1 MMDGMHRI
9 LLVEDSRDDADLF
22 GFALDDAGLA
32 YALQVVGSEREL
44 REALAGFAPTVV
56 VSDLNL
62 PGYSG
67 IAALELAHAVDPRL
81 PLVLLAGEDDVDA
94 LQVPVR
100 LVCKSELARVPALI
114 ASLAVVDA
122 D

>member
-1 MMDGMHRI
+1 MHRI

-32 YALQVVGSEREL
+32 YVLCVVGSEREL
-44 REALAGFAPTVV
+44 REALASFAPTVV

-67 IAALELAHAVDPRL
+67 FAALELAHAVDACL
-81 PLVLLAGEDDVDA
+81 PLILLTGLDDVDP
-94 LQVPVR
+94 LQLPVR
-100 LVCKSELARVPALI
+100 MVSKSELARVPALI
-114 ASLAVVDA
+114 ASLPPAAVA
-122 D
+122 A

>member
-1 MMDGMHRI
+1 MGAMHRI

-32 YALQVVGSEREL
+32 YVLHVVGNEREL
-44 REALAGFAPTVV
+44 RAALASFVPSVV

-67 IAALELAHAVDPRL
+67 LNALALLHHRWPELPLILLTGSEDVPTPEVPVTVLSKSQLHRL
-81 PLVLLAGEDDVDA
+81 PPLLEA
-94 LQVPVR
+94 L
-100 LVCKSELARVPALI
+100 CSH
-114 ASLAVVDA
+114 D
-122 D
+122 

>member
-1 MMDGMHRI
+1 MHRI

-32 YALQVVGSEREL
+32 YVLHVVGSEREL
-44 REALAGFAPTVV
+44 REALAEFAPTVV
-56 VSDLNL
+56 ISDLNL

-81 PLVLLAGEDDVDA
+81 PLVLLTGLDDVDP
-94 LQVPVR
+94 LQLPVSM
-100 LVCKSELARVPALI
+100 VCKSELARVPALI
-114 ASLAVVDA
+114 ASLEVADA
-122 D
+122 A

>member
-1 MMDGMHRI
+1 MHRI

-22 GFALDDAGLA
+22 GFALDDAGLE
-32 YALQVVGSEREL
+32 YVCHVVRTEREL

-67 IAALELAHAVDPRL
+67 FAALDLAHAVDPRL
-81 PLVLLAGEDDVDA
+81 PLILLTGLDDVDP
-94 LQVPVR
+94 LQLPVHM
-100 LVCKSELARVPALI
+100 VCKSDLARVPALI
-114 ASLAVVDA
+114 AALALPDA
-122 D
+122 A

>member
-1 MMDGMHRI
+1 MGDMHRI

-22 GFALDDAGLA
+22 GFALDDAGLD
-32 YALQVVGSEREL
+32 YALHVVGSEPEL
-44 REALAGFAPTVV
+44 RDALAAFAPTVV

-81 PLVLLAGEDDVDA
+81 PLVLLAEAEDVDA
-94 LQVPVR
+94 LPLPVR
-100 LVCKSELARVPALI
+100 LACKSELARVPALI
-114 ASLAVVDA
+114 AALAVA
-122 D
+122 GAG

>member
-1 MMDGMHRI
+1 MYRI

-22 GFALDDAGLA
+22 GFALDDAGLE
-32 YALQVVGSEREL
+32 YALHVVGSEREL

-67 IAALELAHAVDPRL
+67 VAALELAHTVDPRL
-81 PLVLLAGEDDVDA
+81 PLVLLTGLDEVAP
-94 LQVPVR
+94 LQLPVCM
-100 LVCKSELARVPALI
+100 VCKSELARVPALI
-114 ASLAVVDA
+114 ASLAMADA
-122 D
+122 A

>member
-1 MMDGMHRI
+1 MMEDMHRI

-32 YALQVVGSEREL
+32 YVLHVVGSEREL
-44 REALAGFAPTVV
+44 REALASFAPTVV

-67 IAALELAHAVDPRL
+67 IAALELAHALDPRL
-81 PLVLLAGEDDVDA
+81 PLVLLTGADDTPVPQIPMTVLGKSDLHRLPA
-94 LQVPVR
+94 L
-100 LVCKSELARVPALI
+100 LARLHTT
-114 ASLAVVDA
+114 D
-122 D
+122 